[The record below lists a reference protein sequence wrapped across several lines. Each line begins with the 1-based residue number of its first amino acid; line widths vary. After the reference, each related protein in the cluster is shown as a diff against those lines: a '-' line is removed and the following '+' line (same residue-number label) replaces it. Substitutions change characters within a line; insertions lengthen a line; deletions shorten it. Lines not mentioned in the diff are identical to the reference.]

1 MIWLLVHFGNALNNK
16 YFFIQMIPQLNPFVL
31 AGRGIFPA
39 YKYYK
44 FKAFSLTNR
53 LPKQKQKSYKPH
65 KYVVCSSYVYKIVY
79 SNSIVPGGLL
89 VRSYITRFTPF
100 TSFMIRVI
108 TFCNTSNGISE
119 QSAVMKSLVL
129 TARSAIA

>member
-1 MIWLLVHFGNALNNK
+1 MPLILPPALPLVTPPQLDSASLHLAVCCRQIQHSAYQPNV
-16 YFFIQMIPQLNPFVL
+16 FIQQKRGYSHASMCILSLLHDICFADAVFDFMCL
-31 AGRGIFPA
+31 AR
-39 YKYYK
+39 Y
-44 FKAFSLTNR
+44 
-53 LPKQKQKSYKPH
+53 H
-65 KYVVCSSYVYKIVY
+65 

-100 TSFMIRVI
+100 TSFIIRVI